1 MDWLYIFVSII
12 LFGLII
18 GIVPYYKMYD
28 TNIVII
34 TVIFFFAW
42 ILACYVFSKR
52 NQKRGTKYGIHSIGG
67 TKSVFL

>member
-1 MDWLYIFVSII
+1 
-12 LFGLII
+12 
-18 GIVPYYKMYD
+18 MYD